1 MFLLPDMCMY
11 VYAVLHVDKKSVSK
25 KIYIIFTLFWWIY
38 MTFAILKDHLIDI
51 VMKPKN

>member
-25 KIYIIFTLFWWIY
+25 KIFTLFWWIY
-38 MTFAILKDHLIDI
+38 TTFAILKNHLIDI